1 MEVNEEEMTDTD
13 MDVASELIDWSP
25 VKSVVSSQEK
35 RRYLTIKVEDTKDDS
50 NETELPEVASELIS
64 STDCGEVADEAEE

>member
-25 VKSVVSSQEK
+25 IKSVVSSQEK
-35 RRYLTIKVEDTKDDS
+35 RYLTIKVEDTKDDS
-50 NETELPEVASELIS
+50 NDTELPEVASELIS